1 MKKII
6 LFIMLLII
14 SISIYPI
21 INIKADIDDYQTFT
35 EIIMSSGKLITN
47 FTEDEYN
54 ELASQFQVQFV
65 GPYTVTANKNV
76 DASYISNTIKSVEN
90 KSNTD
95 ITYTIDVETVTNNKT
110 SFSASGSL
118 YGQISGSNKKLKGE
132 IGAKAGVEYSTQNQT
147 STKNTEKMQLIV
159 EANSRAL
166 IYLTGNLTI
175 TNGACAGYICW
186 IKVYEGLFEIAILKN
201 QYARIEKAKIVWK
214 KY

>member
-6 LFIMLLII
+6 TTIIILII
-14 SISIYPI
+14 AFIIYPI

-35 EIIMSSGKLITN
+35 EIIMADGKLISN

-54 ELASQFQVQFV
+54 ELAAQYRTQFA
-65 GPYTVTANKNV
+65 GIYTVTANKNV

-95 ITYTIDVETVTNNKT
+95 ITYTIDVETTTNNKT

-118 YGQISGSNKKLKGE
+118 NGQISGSKGKLKGE
-132 IGAKAGVEYSTQNQT
+132 IGAKAGVEYNQT
-147 STKNTEKMQLIV
+147 NQTTTKNQEKMNLIV
-159 EANSRAL
+159 EANSRAI

-175 TNGACAGYICW
+175 TNGACAYYICW
-186 IKVYEGLFEIAILKN
+186 IKAYEGLFEIAVLKN
-201 QYARIEKAKIVWK
+201 QYARIEKAKIQ
-214 KY
+214 